1 MKFSLPFSDIVLFR
15 LVLNTRVN
23 ITPLLVLIS
32 LLDSGDLRFEGVR
45 QDEEEAALFLEGV
58 VV

>member
-15 LVLNTRVN
+15 PVLDTRVN